1 MKILVLSDL
10 HYPYCNINELLK
22 IIEKEKPD
30 KIIFL
35 GDITNNGDY
44 EGLMNYLHKYRD
56 RIEYICGDNEELFK
70 IKCKKY
76 LIINNILLYHGHS
89 LNLLSERVTKIVA
102 KVIGKISKR
111 ILKEIIAFRTKKRN
125 YIVIIGHSHLLGK
138 SYFFNVYFAGTLTKK
153 AFFCERGYIVIK
165 NEKIIYKKL
174 T

>member
-10 HYPYCNINELLK
+10 HYPYCSINELLK
-22 IIEKEKPD
+22 IINKEKPD

-35 GDITNNGDY
+35 GDITNNGEY
-44 EGLMNYLHKYRD
+44 EKLMRYLGRYRD
-56 RIEYICGDNEELFK
+56 KIEYICGDNEELFK

-76 LIINNILLYHGHS
+76 LIINNILLYHGQS
-89 LNLLSERVTKIVA
+89 LNLLSERLTKIIA

-111 ILKEIIAFRTKKRN
+111 ILKEIIALRAKKSK

-153 AFFCERGYIVIK
+153 SYFCERGYIVIE
-165 NEKIIYKKL
+165 NGKIIYKKL
-174 T
+174 D